1 MKNVVIMKSRQ
12 LIIIKSRAF
21 CGLIIPA
28 GISRTAVLG
37 LEASYLAS
45 SQRLKA
51 IAAERAKTMQSTTS
65 KKYFEITNQG
75 FAPVYNCSTRLPV
88 ATVDKTEVCHPGITV
103 KAAKLLNLFK
113 PIKKPTNAKGIAK
126 MVWEN
131 LMRER

>member
-1 MKNVVIMKSRQ
+1 MKNVVIMKRRQ
-12 LIIIKSRAF
+12 LIMINSIAF
-21 CGLIIPA
+21 CGLITPA

-37 LEASYLAS
+37 LAASYLAS

-51 IAAERAKTMQSTTS
+51 IAAERAKTMQSITS
-65 KKYFEITNQG
+65 KKYFEITNHG
-75 FAPVYNCSTRLPV
+75 LAPAYSCSTRLPV
-88 ATVDKTEVCHPGITV
+88 AAADKTEVCQPGIIV

-131 LMRER
+131 RIRER